1 MVLFPDAPSAQ
12 PWEFV
17 LVDKIFQKGG
27 DGAQGIS
34 RFLQRHV
41 RSSDATP
48 PGAILRADFRRTI
61 AELNVACDEAS
72 YAAVAAACAFQPP
85 RGSISSRE
93 DFADACL
100 SVRELAARLANIAR
114 SGSGISAVYAP
125 VENSPMTGFATA
137 RVPASTRREARAR
150 AVGSND
156 PDYCP
161 PTRGLPSSPRAPAAS
176 SDPNSLLYD
185 NPAGGGDW
193 VGSPGRK
200 ETAASSKNEDEFEFV
215 GSPPAK
221 SSFDSPGRDSQSGMG
236 GFANLRIDV
245 PGDDEPKIPMSPR
258 SPKGMSP
265 LSPARDDGFNGDA
278 PADDAALVSPDRA
291 AMRRNEAIRARA
303 SKSGEVLEKS
313 VTPLFEYPS
322 EHFASD
328 AFPSLDTVEAV
339 EEAMRAALLT
349 RTTSRAAAM
358 RLVAGMHPQGGRL
371 RAGDALTLDQF
382 KLAMRRVNVMPASE
396 AVTEAVFRKHDLDGN
411 GSLDYQ
417 EFIRYLMP
425 SDFEPVSP
433 SVYRASYP
441 GYTQPAPDPR
451 RSAAS
456 GRTRN
461 TAVTPA
467 GAVPRDRDARMRE
480 LDPRDAATGKAT
492 AGAPTYEH
500 GAFHADPTHDLTA
513 RRAEAAMLDK
523 LRGENGGDAT
533 TRHFVDAFKFFDDD
547 GVGVLDVTGFR
558 RALRRLNVDPSDAL
572 FQTLVARH
580 ETRPGSGVVDYRA
593 MASRVVPPSA
603 QETQDGEKAD
613 GRVGERWGAEGTDRL
628 WAGYDRV
635 RLAASLEKLQEP
647 SVFDR
652 GRAGDAGYVPLIS
665 DIRDLE
671 ALLREKTLER
681 TSNSGKGARAWWKY
695 FDRDGSG
702 AMDRGEFETAMARF
716 NIAAA
721 PEVVDEIM
729 RKYDSNG
736 DGEIDYCEML
746 RCLVPEGVRDRQRD
760 TVASMR
766 NMRHFGTSDVTVE
779 TQAVKAPPLT
789 LGAPRAASAAE
800 PQTHRVSAPAFQ
812 KMLLEWMRARGRGL
826 AGLRKL
832 FRQMDGDG
840 DGRLDRDEF
849 TRGLAMMNI
858 HPTPGDLRAI
868 LARYDA
874 NGDGSI
880 QFDEFIARVLPE
892 HENPG
897 YLEGNWQSIAHHD
910 PKPANILPK
919 SQGLYAVDFDNL
931 LQRKI
936 MSKADKMGSARQV
949 FRELDYDRSG
959 FVSPEEFRK
968 WLVAMNFF
976 PDEDAFQKLWR
987 RYDPEGKGFMDYDH
1001 FVRRVTPRHDPT
1013 KSVF

>member
-1 MVLFPDAPSAQ
+1 
-12 PWEFV
+12 
-17 LVDKIFQKGG
+17 
-27 DGAQGIS
+27 
-34 RFLQRHV
+34 
-41 RSSDATP
+41 
-48 PGAILRADFRRTI
+48 
-61 AELNVACDEAS
+61 
-72 YAAVAAACAFQPP
+72 
-85 RGSISSRE
+85 
-93 DFADACL
+93 
-100 SVRELAARLANIAR
+100 
-114 SGSGISAVYAP
+114 
-125 VENSPMTGFATA
+125 
-137 RVPASTRREARAR
+137 
-150 AVGSND
+150 
-156 PDYCP
+156 
-161 PTRGLPSSPRAPAAS
+161 
-176 SDPNSLLYD
+176 
-185 NPAGGGDW
+185 
-193 VGSPGRK
+193 
-200 ETAASSKNEDEFEFV
+200 
-215 GSPPAK
+215 
-221 SSFDSPGRDSQSGMG
+221 
-236 GFANLRIDV
+236 
-245 PGDDEPKIPMSPR
+245 
-258 SPKGMSP
+258 
-265 LSPARDDGFNGDA
+265 
-278 PADDAALVSPDRA
+278 
-291 AMRRNEAIRARA
+291 
-303 SKSGEVLEKS
+303 
-313 VTPLFEYPS
+313 
-322 EHFASD
+322 
-328 AFPSLDTVEAV
+328 
-339 EEAMRAALLT
+339 
-349 RTTSRAAAM
+349 
-358 RLVAGMHPQGGRL
+358 
-371 RAGDALTLDQF
+371 
-382 KLAMRRVNVMPASE
+382 
-396 AVTEAVFRKHDLDGN
+396 
-411 GSLDYQ
+411 
-417 EFIRYLMP
+417 
-425 SDFEPVSP
+425 
-433 SVYRASYP
+433 
-441 GYTQPAPDPR
+441 
-451 RSAAS
+451 
-456 GRTRN
+456 
-461 TAVTPA
+461 
-467 GAVPRDRDARMRE
+467 
-480 LDPRDAATGKAT
+480 
-492 AGAPTYEH
+492 
-500 GAFHADPTHDLTA
+500 
-513 RRAEAAMLDK
+513 MLDK

-580 ETRPGSGVVDYRA
+580 ETRPGSGAVDYRA

-681 TSNSGKGARAWWKY
+681 TSSSGKGARAWWKY

-812 KMLLEWMRARGRGL
+812 KMLLDWMRARGRGL

-858 HPTPGDLRAI
+858 HPTPEDLRAI
-868 LARYDA
+868 LARYDE

-910 PKPANILPK
+910 PKPANILPT

-959 FVSPEEFRK
+959 FVSPGEFRK

-987 RYDPEGKGFMDYDH
+987 RYDPEGKGLIDYDH

>member
-1 MVLFPDAPSAQ
+1 
-12 PWEFV
+12 
-17 LVDKIFQKGG
+17 
-27 DGAQGIS
+27 
-34 RFLQRHV
+34 
-41 RSSDATP
+41 
-48 PGAILRADFRRTI
+48 
-61 AELNVACDEAS
+61 
-72 YAAVAAACAFQPP
+72 
-85 RGSISSRE
+85 
-93 DFADACL
+93 
-100 SVRELAARLANIAR
+100 
-114 SGSGISAVYAP
+114 
-125 VENSPMTGFATA
+125 
-137 RVPASTRREARAR
+137 
-150 AVGSND
+150 
-156 PDYCP
+156 
-161 PTRGLPSSPRAPAAS
+161 
-176 SDPNSLLYD
+176 
-185 NPAGGGDW
+185 
-193 VGSPGRK
+193 
-200 ETAASSKNEDEFEFV
+200 
-215 GSPPAK
+215 
-221 SSFDSPGRDSQSGMG
+221 
-236 GFANLRIDV
+236 
-245 PGDDEPKIPMSPR
+245 
-258 SPKGMSP
+258 
-265 LSPARDDGFNGDA
+265 
-278 PADDAALVSPDRA
+278 
-291 AMRRNEAIRARA
+291 
-303 SKSGEVLEKS
+303 
-313 VTPLFEYPS
+313 
-322 EHFASD
+322 
-328 AFPSLDTVEAV
+328 
-339 EEAMRAALLT
+339 
-349 RTTSRAAAM
+349 
-358 RLVAGMHPQGGRL
+358 
-371 RAGDALTLDQF
+371 
-382 KLAMRRVNVMPASE
+382 
-396 AVTEAVFRKHDLDGN
+396 
-411 GSLDYQ
+411 
-417 EFIRYLMP
+417 
-425 SDFEPVSP
+425 
-433 SVYRASYP
+433 
-441 GYTQPAPDPR
+441 
-451 RSAAS
+451 
-456 GRTRN
+456 
-461 TAVTPA
+461 
-467 GAVPRDRDARMRE
+467 
-480 LDPRDAATGKAT
+480 
-492 AGAPTYEH
+492 
-500 GAFHADPTHDLTA
+500 
-513 RRAEAAMLDK
+513 MLDK

-580 ETRPGSGVVDYRA
+580 ETRPGSGAVDYRA

-628 WAGYDRV
+628 WAGYDRG

-665 DIRDLE
+665 DVRDLE

-681 TSNSGKGARAWWKY
+681 TSSSGKGARAWWKY

-910 PKPANILPK
+910 PKPANILPT

-959 FVSPEEFRK
+959 FVSPGEFRK